1 MRIKISI
8 TILAAMVIFSSL
20 SGWFIH
26 NRCGRI
32 VENLTEIEN
41 LIAEGDYE
49 NAEKSAKSLEKY
61 WNRFSNAAVMFVR
74 SDKLTEAESNFS
86 RIIPLIQ
93 TENDELSAELSE
105 LKDRIQHISDSEKIL
120 LRNIL

>member
-8 TILAAMVIFSSL
+8 TILAAMVIFSGF
-20 SGWFIH
+20 SGGFIH